1 MLGRSGAGKSEC
13 ALDLIE
19 RGHRLVADDV
29 VEIRR
34 KNDELIGSKAELI
47 RHHMEIR
54 GLGIINIKDLFG
66 VSSICEE
73 KKIDLVVTLEDWK
86 SGKEY
91 DRLGLD
97 ESTYKILDVEI
108 PQVIIPVRP
117 GRNISVIIE
126 VAAMNQRLK
135 QMGYH
140 SARRFNKEL
149 LDWIQG
155 KGRNHEGKRGKD

>member
-1 MLGRSGAGKSEC
+1 
-13 ALDLIE
+13 
-19 RGHRLVADDV
+19 
-29 VEIRR
+29 
-34 KNDELIGSKAELI
+34 
-47 RHHMEIR
+47 MEIR